1 MVQTDVQMSELSDRA
16 REFKL
21 GVDIDSPFDGQ
32 VIYLDLEADWEYE
45 IVEAKGRLNAGEL
58 DARVKIA
65 GVDVAGLDPFNI
77 VTGAVRKQVPTAT
90 GPAIIAKNQQLR
102 VDIEV
107 TTGMTTP
114 EKFKFELH
122 CRATKDLTA

>member
-1 MVQTDVQMSELSDRA
+1 MSNTEVRMSELSDRA

-21 GVDIDSPFDGQ
+21 GVDIDSPFDSQ
-32 VIYLDLEADWEYE
+32 IIYFDLEADWEYE
-45 IVEAKGRLNAGEL
+45 IIEAKGRLNAGEL

-65 GVDVAGLDPFNI
+65 GVDVSGLDPFNI
-77 VTGAVRKQVPTAT
+77 VTGAVRTQVPTGT
-90 GPAIIAKNQQLR
+90 GPAIILKNQQLR

-107 TTGMTTP
+107 TTAMVIP

-122 CRATKDLTA
+122 CRATKDLVA